1 MSERD
6 ERPATGNGAAPE
18 AGAGDQ
24 ASGGG
29 NGEPA
34 PAGARPPWLD
44 APPVDPNPFPSSYDL
59 REAPALHPACNRL
72 VPYIGLWRGRGG
84 GGYPTVDDFEFA
96 QEVRISHD
104 GRPFLFYESRTWLL
118 DADGAPLRQS
128 YGEVGWWRPVVA
140 DGRPTDELEIILS
153 SHTGIVELYIGRI
166 DGTRIEMVTDAV
178 MRTATAKEVAAG
190 QRMFG
195 IVDGA
200 LLYAQEM
207 AAVGV
212 PMTAHTSARLLR
224 VGG

>member
-1 MSERD
+1 MSGRD
-6 ERPATGNGAAPE
+6 ERPVAGGGSAPGSGGAA
-18 AGAGDQ
+18 
-24 ASGGG
+24 GGG
-29 NGEPA
+29 AQDADAALTGTRPA
-34 PAGARPPWLD
+34 WLD
-44 APPVDPNPFPSSYDL
+44 APLIDPNPFPSGYDL
-59 REAPALHPACNRL
+59 REPPALHPACNRL

-84 GGYPTVDDFEFA
+84 GGYPTVDDFEFG

-118 DADGAPLRQS
+118 DGDGQPVKLS
-128 YGEVGWWRPVVA
+128 YGEVGWWRPVVS
-140 DGRPTDELEIILS
+140 DGRPTDELEVILS

-178 MRTATAKEVAAG
+178 MRTATAKEVSAG

-212 PMTAHTSARLLR
+212 PMTAHTSARLIR